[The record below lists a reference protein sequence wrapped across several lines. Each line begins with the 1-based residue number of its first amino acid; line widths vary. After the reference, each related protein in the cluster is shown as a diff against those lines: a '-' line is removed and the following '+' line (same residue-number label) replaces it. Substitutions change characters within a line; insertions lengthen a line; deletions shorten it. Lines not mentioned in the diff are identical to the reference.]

1 MAKNLRS
8 CVRCGAPIG
17 KTLAKL
23 SKRPTQC
30 PSCRAVNYV
39 KTIDGVPTQ
48 LAAIARITI
57 KNPRPPDDHAS

>member
-39 KTIDGVPTQ
+39 KTIDGDPTGGYRTYHDQ
-48 LAAIARITI
+48 KPQATR
-57 KNPRPPDDHAS
+57 